1 MVAAGGAGHP
11 RRSPTRNYR
20 KMRWSPLRS
29 VLWLVAVQASTPAPH
44 GQPSTELHGQL
55 PTPEGRSHGSDR
67 ASQAAA
73 GRRVTGRGPLSST
86 TEPAPT
92 TTRKEPP
99 VAIVYIHV
107 HALPIPSTHY
117 LYRTIC
123 SSIQHTS
130 EGANPVHLLS
140 NHSAGEPTQTQ
151 PLFLRQ
157 SARFSSHDLNLLET
171 HALGEFRRVSLPTQP
186 CKHPGPPTAASVDG
200 GLK

>member
-1 MVAAGGAGHP
+1 
-11 RRSPTRNYR
+11 
-20 KMRWSPLRS
+20 MRWSPLRA
-29 VLWLVAVQASTPAPH
+29 VLWLVAVQASTPALH
-44 GQPSTELHGQL
+44 GHPSTELHGQL
-55 PTPEGRSHGSDR
+55 PTPEGHSHGSDR
-67 ASQAAA
+67 ASQA
-73 GRRVTGRGPLSST
+73 VTGRGLQSST
-86 TEPAPT
+86 KEPAPT
-92 TTRKEPP
+92 TLESP

-140 NHSAGEPTQTQ
+140 NNSAGEPTQ

-171 HALGEFRRVSLPTQP
+171 RALGEFRRVSLPTQP